1 MKRFDLTFKGDILP
15 HNDPLQV
22 REGMAELF
30 QIRDP
35 LVLEEL
41 FSGETFVLR
50 SNLDRKPAADYFRK
64 IKDIGGIAELVATD
78 SPGGTADISQQQV
91 MTRVRKNDPAAFLAA
106 RPARPGDAVAA
117 PSFRNRS
124 STPTASNTETREP
137 APSEILA
144 KLEKLKLDAKAS
156 HKSKIEQLRQMQE
169 EVKTDTSAALERIG
183 AEREQALLAAQDE
196 FTRLQRLEIDSKA
209 QLDKDLSIISEE
221 EAEKQR
227 RFKRKITRLH
237 EQAEANRGKSRD
249 IAEQLV
255 LDRSNCQSQTE
266 SNIKKLEAQIAAA
279 REQARI
285 DLEELDRIQQEGE
298 ARLLKEQQ
306 RLELQEE
313 SLQESYEQ
321 ALNSLQVQRQE
332 HERHQATEL
341 KEIHELYQLT
351 DRTRE
356 ERLND
361 LWEREEQFNAKAQER
376 LKQLEATRARHQK
389 SLDQRLQRF
398 KQEEDKIKK
407 SDRPSD

>member
-15 HNDPLQV
+15 HNDPLKV
-22 REGMAELF
+22 REGLAELF

-35 LVLEEL
+35 LMLEEL
-41 FSGETFVLR
+41 FSGDTFVLR

-78 SPGGTADISQQQV
+78 SPGGTADRSQQQV
-91 MTRVRKNDPAAFLAA
+91 MTRVRKEDPAAFLAA
-106 RPARPGDAVAA
+106 RPARPGDAGASPA
-117 PSFRNRS
+117 FPNRS
-124 STPTASNTETREP
+124 STPAVSNTETTEP

-144 KLEKLKLDAKAS
+144 KLERLKLDAKAS
-156 HKSKIEQLRQMQE
+156 HESKIEQLRQMQE

-209 QLDKDLSIISEE
+209 QLDKDLSIITEE

-227 RFKRKITRLH
+227 RFKRKITHLD
-237 EQAEANRGKSRD
+237 EQAEANRGKGRD

-255 LDRSNCQSQTE
+255 LDRSNCQSQAE

-279 REQARI
+279 QEQARV
-285 DLEELDRIQQEGE
+285 DLEELDRIEQEGE
-298 ARLLKEQQ
+298 ARQLKEQQ
-306 RLELQEE
+306 RLELQAE
-313 SLQESYEQ
+313 SLQEAYEQ
-321 ALNSLQVQRQE
+321 SLSSLQVQRQE
-332 HERHQATEL
+332 HERHQAAEL
-341 KEIHELYQLT
+341 KEIHELYQLA

-356 ERLND
+356 DRLTD
-361 LWEREEQFNAKAQER
+361 LWEREEQFNATARER
-376 LKQLEATRARHQK
+376 LQQLEATRARHQK

-398 KQEEDKIKK
+398 KQEEDKVKK
-407 SDRPSD
+407 SNRPSD